1 MLQEPCLQGI
11 LPSHALSCL
20 GCKGLAFA
28 WVAAAKN
35 QFFTLWFFFP
45 HETQTSL
52 ALQKNQA
59 PKNDF
64 SPRCSH
70 ETQTSPALQKTIF
83 QALKNYFF
91 RMPLV
96 KSANSTSCS
105 KNLRDPGPQAFGF
118 LTSSRTVIYIY
129 ISEFQPEVPF
139 PRPSDAAV
147 PPDLQAHRI
156 RVASRPGQVPGTS
169 PTNLVYDTPVEV
181 RADPAVVRLESE
193 ISTVCLLKQCGL
205 TSLHVSGESLQIL
218 HYHRCRAWQMCSGA

>member
-1 MLQEPCLQGI
+1 MLSL
-11 LPSHALSCL
+11 AL
-20 GCKGLAFA
+20 
-28 WVAAAKN
+28 AAKGWLSHGLQLRKIN
-35 QFFTLWFFFP
+35 FSRSDFFFP

-118 LTSSRTVIYIY
+118 LTSSRTVNIYIY
-129 ISEFQPEVPF
+129 IRIPARSPVP
-139 PRPSDAAV
+139 
-147 PPDLQAHRI
+147 
-156 RVASRPGQVPGTS
+156 
-169 PTNLVYDTPVEV
+169 TP
-181 RADPAVVRLESE
+181 
-193 ISTVCLLKQCGL
+193 K
-205 TSLHVSGESLQIL
+205 
-218 HYHRCRAWQMCSGA
+218 